1 MEINFKI
8 KKLIVNLIKQIAFII
23 LFIALGFSVTKC
35 NSYKKQYQ
43 NSYREYRDSVAMYV
57 SKCNEAY
64 AMNNAYIA
72 DIATIKRENEELY
85 NEIKSLKDNPIVVT
99 KIKTKY
105 VFDTIYVEPELTAD
119 TVTGDF
125 SANIAYQD
133 EWKNF
138 TGRFNGN
145 IYSGTSMFSIDKME
159 LNCSLTTDLIEKN
172 GKLYFITKA
181 DNPYLVINDIDGYL
195 VSPEKLKFLKKQFNR
210 PWGVMIGV
218 GCTAMV
224 YDSKV
229 LLAPGINFTFGYK
242 ILSF

>member
-8 KKLIVNLIKQIAFII
+8 KKLIANLVKQITFII

-35 NSYKKQYQ
+35 NSYKRQYQ
-43 NSYREYRDSVAMYV
+43 NSYREYRDSVAVYV

-64 AMNNAYIA
+64 TMNNAYIA

-85 NEIKSLKDNPIVVT
+85 NEIKSLKDNPVVVT

-105 VFDTIYVEPELTAD
+105 VFDTVYIEPELTAD

-133 EWKNF
+133 EWNNF

-145 IYSGTSMFSIDKME
+145 IYSGTSIFSIDKME

-172 GKLYFITKA
+172 DKLYFITKA

-195 VSPEKLKFLKKQFNR
+195 VSLEKLKFLKKQFNR

-224 YDSKV
+224 YNNNV
-229 LLAPGINFTFGYK
+229 LLLPGINFTIGYK

>member
-8 KKLIVNLIKQIAFII
+8 KKLIANLIKQIAFII

-35 NSYKKQYQ
+35 NSYKRQYQ
-43 NSYREYRDSVAMYV
+43 NSYREYRDSVAVYV

-105 VFDTIYVEPELTAD
+105 VFDTVYIEPELTAD

-133 EWKNF
+133 EWNNF

-145 IYSGTSMFSIDKME
+145 IYSGTSMFAIDKME

-172 GKLYFITKA
+172 GKLYFIAKA

-195 VSPEKLKFLKKQFNR
+195 VSLEKLKFLKKQFNR

-229 LLAPGINFTFGYK
+229 LLVPGINFTFGYK

>member
-8 KKLIVNLIKQIAFII
+8 KKLIANLIKQITFII

-35 NSYKKQYQ
+35 NSYKRQYQ
-43 NSYREYRDSVAMYV
+43 NSYREYRDSVAVYV

-85 NEIKSLKDNPIVVT
+85 NEIKSLKDNPVVVT

-105 VFDTIYVEPELTAD
+105 VFDTVYIEPELTAD

-133 EWKNF
+133 EWNNF

-145 IYSGTSMFSIDKME
+145 IYSGTSIFSIDKME

-181 DNPYLVINDIDGYL
+181 DNPYLVVNDIDGYL
-195 VSPEKLKFLKKQFNR
+195 VSLEKLKFLKKQFNR

-224 YDSKV
+224 YNNNV
-229 LLAPGINFTFGYK
+229 LLLPGINFTIGYK

>member
-8 KKLIVNLIKQIAFII
+8 KKLIANLIKQIAFII

-35 NSYKKQYQ
+35 NSYKRQYQ
-43 NSYREYRDSVAMYV
+43 NSYREYRDSVAVYV

-64 AMNNAYIA
+64 VMNNAYIA

-105 VFDTIYVEPELTAD
+105 VFDTVYVEPELTAD

-133 EWKNF
+133 EWNNF

-145 IYSGTSMFSIDKME
+145 IYSGASMFSIDKME

-195 VSPEKLKFLKKQFNR
+195 VSLEKLKFLKKQFNR

-229 LLAPGINFTFGYK
+229 LLVPGINFTFGYK